1 MAINEIKATS
11 FSYGN
16 DYQSKQ
22 IEKYKNRNSNHWKY
36 RIELFESLLKEFDTG
51 QSGADTFVADIGTS
65 IGTFAIEAAKKGYKA
80 AGIDFDPEAIAA
92 AKILAKEENVEVE
105 FIYADVSQPIPLSS
119 KIDIAVCFDI
129 FEHMHD
135 DELGSLLLALKQKLS
150 ENGKILFHTF
160 PNEYDYIFFEHTL
173 PAIPLMPLSFLPKKC
188 FNRIVKLHAT
198 FIDGIFILLKG
209 KTHKESIKKKSHCNP
224 LSVERLNDIFV
235 RAGYEIELLESK
247 QLYTFKKTRMNLF
260 RKQTITYRNIYG
272 SIKPKR

>member
-1 MAINEIKATS
+1 MATNEIKATS

-22 IEKYKNRNSNHWKY
+22 IEKYRNRNANHWKF
-36 RIELFESLLKEFDTG
+36 RIELFEVLLEKINT
-51 QSGADTFVADIGTS
+51 QNTISDTFVADIGTS

-80 AGIDFDPEAIAA
+80 AGIDFDPDAIAA
-92 AKILAKEENVEVE
+92 AKQLASDENVQVE
-105 FIYADVSQPIPLSS
+105 FICADVSQAINLSS

-135 DELGSLLLALKQKLS
+135 DELGSLLLALKQKMS

-160 PNEYDYIFFEHTL
+160 PNQYDYIFFEHTL
-173 PAIPLMPLSFLPKKC
+173 LAIPLIPFSLLPKKC
-188 FNRIVKLHAT
+188 FNRLVKLHVA
-198 FIDGIFILLKG
+198 FIDALLILFKG
-209 KTHKESIKKKSHCNP
+209 KTYKESIKKKSHCNP

-247 QLYTFKKTRMNLF
+247 QLYPYKKTRMKIF
-260 RKQTITYRNIYG
+260 KKQTITYRNIYG
-272 SIKPKR
+272 IIKPKQ